1 VKPPVH
7 ASPLRRL
14 LIANDDG
21 DMRSELARSLAA
33 TLRCTVETAGS
44 FTAALAAVESHPPDA
59 VLIDPSWTDRGS
71 VEVVR
76 ALRASSSGAS
86 LVIVVLT
93 ATHLAENAETLRAAG
108 ADESFR
114 EPMHIR
120 PIALAL
126 LGLTVEKRARLR
138 HTQLRAAQLGE
149 ALLRRAPL
157 RPAAV

>member
-1 VKPPVH
+1 MRPPVH

-71 VEVVR
+71 VEMVR

-93 ATHLAENAETLRAAG
+93 AAHLANTEMLRAAG

-126 LGLTVEKRARLR
+126 LGLTVERRARLR
-138 HTQLRAAQLGE
+138 HTQLRATQLGE

-157 RPAAV
+157 HPAAV